1 MVCQHIIGGQL
12 TQIQIQRAIKIL
24 LPREYVSREHSHRHI
39 AANYLPGLM
48 RIAKNHNVQKYLFF
62 IVQLSTG
69 PQVVKLIFLED
80 NGKPITS
87 CSASDQN
94 IKFRAI
100 LFVENKT
107 DGFNC
112 DSPVK
117 VARWLNIDRSFSEV
131 HLKKVSCS
139 LFELSEDSRSIFCK
153 SKESVQIQQDALLA
167 KNISLCLIPLEY
179 VEVEDIVD

>member
-1 MVCQHIIGGQL
+1 MF
-12 TQIQIQRAIKIL
+12 
-24 LPREYVSREHSHRHI
+24 
-39 AANYLPGLM
+39 
-48 RIAKNHNVQKYLFF
+48 KNTGFSLSK
-62 IVQLSTG
+62 LSTG

-94 IKFRAI
+94 TKFRAI

-117 VARWLNIDRSFSEV
+117 VTRWLNIDRSFSEV

-153 SKESVQIQQDALLA
+153 SKESVQI
-167 KNISLCLIPLEY
+167 
-179 VEVEDIVD
+179 